1 MKKNINSFL
10 ILRIINFILLILKL
24 LLFKKTSNP
33 SKIAIYRPGNLGD
46 LVCGITLFYSVRV
59 KFPSAK
65 IILITSIGSGKWGAN
80 ELFKNTKLFDE
91 IIEYKERDIYSVFD
105 KVKFIKKIR
114 LLKLDLWIDCGN
126 QINTFTF
133 FLRQVIAIKLF
144 NSKSLWLDKCIY
156 LTFFKKYQ
164 EKHFFFNDE
173 TSRLNNFILSYGVDI
188 IKFPKKMMHDDFYD
202 NSSLVN
208 INNYI
213 VISVGSEQ
221 PLLNHWEEK
230 KFIEIVNYL
239 SKTFHV
245 VFIGA
250 PSTKNK
256 VDRIISTMDKNY
268 TNLINKTQIINLFSI
283 LHNCKFI
290 FGLDTG
296 TQHVAAFE
304 GADVFTLTSCWNF
317 DNTWSPNGTGK
328 IFTIKNKNKSIK
340 CLFNKDKNGKRV
352 CYYNNNCIDKI
363 TTNDVLTAIRD
374 AYK

>member
-91 IIEYKERDIYSVFD
+91 IIEYKERDIYSVLD

-126 QINTFTF
+126 QIGTFSL

-144 NSKSLWLDKCIY
+144 NSKSLWLDKCICFS
-156 LTFFKKYQ
+156 FFKKYQ
-164 EKHFFFNDE
+164 EKQFFFNDE
-173 TSRLNNFILSYGVDI
+173 TSRLNNFILSYGIDI
-188 IKFPKKMMHDDFYD
+188 VKPPKKMMHDDFYD

-213 VISVGSEQ
+213 VISVGSAQ
-221 PLLNHWEEK
+221 PLLNHWDEK

-250 PSTKNK
+250 PSEKNK
-256 VDRIISTMDKNY
+256 VNRIISAIDTNY
-268 TNLINKTQIINLFSI
+268 TNLIDKTHIINLFSI

-317 DNTWSPNGTGK
+317 DNTWSPNGSGK
-328 IFTIKNKNKSIK
+328 IITIKNKNKSIK
-340 CLFNKDKNGKRV
+340 CLFNIDNNGKRV
-352 CYYNNNCIDKI
+352 CYYDNNCIDKI
-363 TTNDVLTAIRD
+363 TANDVLTEIRD